1 MASLLLLAETPRGGP
16 FGHRFIIPPG
26 THLRPSDVEAYFQR
40 AALGQGSDFIAVNHQ
55 VVQHLPNGAVRQGA
69 ETLLLAG
76 LEVKALSNAQ
86 AKQIR
91 QGLNKLLPDLEKL
104 VTEMINWEATGPQT
118 LIVRAELADWLPPD
132 ITGTLARP
140 VGPIKGSTSPDS
152 RQSSKSERSAIILGA
167 LLALAVGVIILF
179 LWFF

>member
-1 MASLLLLAETPRGGP
+1 MATLILLAETPRGGP

-26 THLRPSDVEAYFQR
+26 THLQPSDVEAYFQR
-40 AALGQGSDFIAVNHQ
+40 AALGEGSDFIAVNHQ
-55 VVQHLPNGAVRQGA
+55 VVQYLPNGAVRQGA

-76 LEVKALSNAQ
+76 LEVKALKNVQ

-91 QGLNKLLPDLEKL
+91 QCLSKLLPDLEKL

-118 LIVRAELADWLPPD
+118 LIVRAELADWLHQGIPV
-132 ITGTLARP
+132 TLARP
-140 VGPIKGSTSPDS
+140 VSPIKGRTSQAS
-152 RQSSKSERSAIILGA
+152 RRSSKNERSAILLGV
-167 LLALAVGVIILF
+167 LLALAVGIITLF